1 MSTHSPAFQ
10 AGLERFRR
18 GEAGREEARAVVRHL
33 LAGCHECRQATSGL
47 WPARDSLLGDSG
59 VSPHSRRA
67 QGGGHDYSAAFARAE
82 KELNRHQVLL
92 AEERAAVPRL
102 RQELARHPSA
112 RQEVLAGNSQRFH
125 TWSLVE
131 SLLDDCRPMCQADPE
146 AAAHM
151 ARLAI
156 HLSERLDA
164 ERYGGERV
172 HDLQARSWAEL
183 ANVLRVQEHH
193 REAEQ
198 AFDCA
203 RKLMRSGTHDPLEKA
218 EVLSLEASMWGD
230 RCEFL
235 RAITLLDRVIAISR
249 RLREAGLW
257 ARALVQKAKY
267 TIDRGLPEEAL
278 PLLLEAQ
285 QHLDPALDPRLA
297 ATLQHNILYALVQAG
312 RFEEAAAGLAGTHAL
327 HRKLNYPTDGIR
339 LVLLEGR
346 VCCGLGRFEEAES
359 RFREALDGMLAKG
372 LDYDA
377 ALVGLDLAV
386 LYSQQNRNAEIR
398 ELVAAMLPVF
408 SSHRIH
414 RQALA
419 ALVIFREAVD
429 RERLSTEL
437 AQDLAEYLRRAAVL
451 PHLRFQPPPGLASGD

>member
-10 AGLERFRR
+10 AGLERFRS

-33 LAGCHECRQATSGL
+33 LAGCPECQRTISPMS
-47 WPARDSLLGDSG
+47 PARVAIRNGSGDALEE
-59 VSPHSRRA
+59 RRTDKVCY
-67 QGGGHDYSAAFARAE
+67 DYSASFARAE
-82 KELNRHQVLL
+82 KELSRHQLWL
-92 AEERAAVPRL
+92 AEEQAAVPPL
-102 RQELARHPSA
+102 RRELARHPRA
-112 RQEVLAGNSQRFH
+112 RQEVLVGNSSRFH

-131 SLLDDCRPMCQADPE
+131 SLVDDCRPLCQADPDE
-146 AAAHM
+146 ALHL

-156 HLSERLDA
+156 RLADRLEP
-164 ERYGGERV
+164 ERYGAERV
-172 HDLQARSWAEL
+172 CDQRARSWACL
-183 ANVLRVQEHH
+183 AILFRVQQRY

-198 AFDCA
+198 AFATA
-203 RKLMRSGTHDPLEKA
+203 RRLLREGTGDPVEKA
-218 EVLSLEASMWGD
+218 EVLSLEASLWND
-230 RCEFL
+230 LNQFE
-235 RAITLLDRVIAISR
+235 RAISLLDQAIAIAR
-249 RLREAGLW
+249 RLGEHGLR
-257 ARALVQKAKY
+257 ARALIQKAKY
-267 TIDRGLPEEAL
+267 TTDRGLPEEAL
-278 PLLLEAQ
+278 SLLLEAQ
-285 QHLDPALDPRLA
+285 MHVDPTFDRLLA
-297 ATLQHNILYALVQAG
+297 VSVQHNVLYALIEAG
-312 RFEEAAAGLAGTHAL
+312 RFEEAAAGLAGTREL
-327 HRKLNYPTDGIR
+327 YRDLDYPVDRIR
-339 LVLLEGR
+339 LGWLEGR
-346 VCCGLGRFEEAES
+346 VCNGLGRLEEAES
-359 RFREALDGMLAKG
+359 RFREALDGMLIEG

-419 ALVIFREAVD
+419 ALVVFREAVD